1 MGTWNLVDSTLED
14 INIGTFSAPAIY
26 DLNGDNRVE
35 MALGNKR
42 GGLGLF
48 KSAPLTDVGIK
59 ENSFSNLLIYPNP
72 ASNSVTIDVGAMSY
86 DELVNAQIT
95 VYDLMGRK
103 NMQVQLNAQLTT
115 IDLSSLSKGTY
126 LIQVSNGSSVVTK
139 KLLLQ

>member
-1 MGTWNLVDSTLED
+1 M
-14 INIGTFSAPAIY
+14 
-26 DLNGDNRVE
+26 
-35 MALGNKR
+35 
-42 GGLGLF
+42 F